1 MEFAV
6 FGAGGVGGYL
16 GARLADAGHEVNL
29 IARGAHLEALR
40 RDGLVLESVA
50 GDTTVD
56 LSATDDPSDIGPVD
70 VVLFCVKAQDTR
82 EAATE
87 LDPLLGDDTAVV
99 SLQNGVDNE
108 RWLAEAV
115 GESHVVGGV
124 AYIFSTIASPGVVEH
139 TGGPARFVYGE
150 LDGERTDR
158 IEALDAALGECVGVD
173 AVLADDIHV
182 ELWRKFAF
190 ICAQS
195 GMTAATRLPVG
206 AIRETDASWT
216 MYRRIV
222 EEVCAV
228 ARAEGVALPDDTVD
242 EWLDFARDLDAD
254 SSSSLHY
261 DLTHEK
267 SLELEALNAAVVDH
281 AAAIDVEVPMN
292 EAVTG
297 VLAPWA
303 ARLADE

>member
-1 MEFAV
+1 MKFAV
-6 FGAGGVGGYL
+6 FGAGGIGGYL
-16 GARLADAGHEVNL
+16 GARLADAGHEVHL
-29 IARGAHLEALR
+29 IARGDHLSALQV
-40 RDGLVLESVA
+40 DGLRLESSF

-56 LSATDDPSDIGPVD
+56 CPATDDPSAVGPCD
-70 VVLFCVKAQDTR
+70 CVLFCVKAQDTR

-108 RWLAEAV
+108 QWLAEAI
-115 GESHVVGGV
+115 GEAHVVGGV

-242 EWLDFARDLDAD
+242 EWLDFAGDLDAD

-267 SLELEALNAAVVDH
+267 PLELEALNAAVVDH
-281 AAAIDVEVPMN
+281 AESVDVDVPMN

-303 ARLADE
+303 ARFADE

>member
-1 MEFAV
+1 MKIAV
-6 FGAGGVGGYL
+6 FGAGGIGGYL
-16 GARLADAGHEVNL
+16 GARLADAGHEVHL
-29 IARGAHLEALR
+29 IARGDHLAALR
-40 RDGLVLESVA
+40 SDGLRVESVA

-56 LSATDDPSDIGPVD
+56 CPATDDPSEVGPCD
-70 VVLFCVKAQDTR
+70 CVLFCVKAQDTR
-82 EAATE
+82 EAATQ
-87 LDPLLGDDTAVV
+87 LDPLLGEETAVV

-108 RWLAEAV
+108 RWLADEI
-115 GESHVVGGV
+115 GEPPVVGGV
-124 AYIFSTIASPGVVEH
+124 AYIFSTIAAPGVVEH

-150 LDGERTDR
+150 LDGGRTER
-158 IEALDAALGECVGVD
+158 IEALDAALRECVGVD
-173 AVLADDIHV
+173 AVLADDVRV

-190 ICAQS
+190 ICAHS

-206 AIRETDASWT
+206 DIRETEASWT

-228 ARAEGVALPDDTVD
+228 ARAESVDLPEDTAE
-242 EWLDFARDLDAD
+242 EWLAFARDLDAD
-254 SSSSLHY
+254 SYSSLHY

-267 SLELEALNAAVVDH
+267 SMELEALNAAVVDH
-281 AAAIDVEVPMN
+281 AEAVGVDVPMN

-303 ARLADE
+303 ERFADG